1 MASVGVSTGRQ
12 GWAEET
18 AQEGPVGII
27 PHRAAGVPGPGV
39 IQAPG
44 KIGWVRESQRKRPW
58 RYRLRTGRRA

>member
-44 KIGWVRESQRKRPW
+44 KIG
-58 RYRLRTGRRA
+58 